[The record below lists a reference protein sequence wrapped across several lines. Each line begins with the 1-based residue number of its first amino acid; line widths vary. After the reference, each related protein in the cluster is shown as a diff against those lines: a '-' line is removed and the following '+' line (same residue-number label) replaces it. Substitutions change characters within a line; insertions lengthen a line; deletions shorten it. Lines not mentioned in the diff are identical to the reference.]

1 MGDPE
6 KVADAVAFSRRNF
19 VKKLVAAGF
28 AIPVVSSFALNASS
42 AGSTPKP
49 AGFTESNLFC
59 ANQTVVNPEFHLNC
73 DVPHGHEYGF
83 FGGL

>member
-28 AIPVVSSFALNASS
+28 AIPVVSSFALNASL
-42 AGSTPKP
+42 GR
-49 AGFTESNLFC
+49 
-59 ANQTVVNPEFHLNC
+59 
-73 DVPHGHEYGF
+73 
-83 FGGL
+83 